1 MFVCCALL
9 YVHSSF
15 AIIWGRGGGLVAL
28 LLMSCG
34 CVVAIGVLWL
44 FLAVPWVGLQ
54 YVIVL
59 FPDHTHLL
67 FAQYYK
73 DLAVP
78 KYKGYDNVF
87 MKLCNLRCDQNRIGL
102 SNSRINSHS
111 VNLKLKR

>member
-1 MFVCCALL
+1 MLLIVCGSLCLCLFV
-9 YVHSSF
+9 VHYYMSILVLQSF
-15 AIIWGRGGGLVAL
+15 GEERGGLVAL

-54 YVIVL
+54 YVIVI

-78 KYKGYDNVF
+78 KYKVYDNVF
-87 MKLCNLRCDQNRIGL
+87 MKL
-102 SNSRINSHS
+102 
-111 VNLKLKR
+111 